1 MLSRQVLDN
10 GKVTSLTKCK
20 HFGFV
25 QRKQNASAME
35 HGQQTNCQRTK
46 KAKSCVVCP
55 VTFKMSGSSAIR
67 PLADRPFVVG
77 PGFSPIPGKLVSQ
90 ILRGTFVDLSD
101 LWSANLVSSDPEP
114 HLMLDGRLV
123 LTVPPKK
130 QRRQIEDIT
139 SWTEAFTVF
148 SLVLMSSF
156 PQRWKDLT
164 LYKLL
169 ILRIHRQFSGRMWL
183 AYDKAF
189 GGHAA
194 AIGLFDWSLMN
205 TQLFNFHAARA
216 SLHSSS
222 PSSESSRS
230 HPAPLHLGSVAF
242 CGTMAAAPPLSRAAA
257 ATTIPAGVV
266 DCIVLS
272 HTPRD
277 RSREWTKLANVVPGP
292 RRLFLPPS
300 ATWGVLRKI
309 VA

>member
-35 HGQQTNCQRTK
+35 RRQQTNCQRTK
-46 KAKSCVVCP
+46 KAKSCGLCP
-55 VTFKMSGSSAIR
+55 MTFKMSRSSAIR

-123 LTVPPKK
+123 LTVHPKK

-156 PQRWKDLT
+156 PQCWKDLT

-169 ILRIHRQFSGRMWL
+169 ILRIHRQFRGRMWL

-189 GGHAA
+189 RGHAA
-194 AIGLFDWSLMN
+194 AMGLFNWSLMN
-205 TQLFNFHAARA
+205 TQLFNFHAAGAPLR
-216 SLHSSS
+216 SSS
-222 PSSESSRS
+222 PSGEFSEPSGSSSSRIACILWNNSCCTAQFTRCRCYHRSSRCGGS
-230 HPAPLHLGSVAF
+230 H
-242 CGTMAAAPPLSRAAA
+242 CTLSCSSRQEQR
-257 ATTIPAGVV
+257 V
-266 DCIVLS
+266 DKTCK
-272 HTPRD
+272 RCA
-277 RSREWTKLANVVPGP
+277 RSP
-292 RRLFLPPS
+292 
-300 ATWGVLRKI
+300 ATWGATNWFRH
-309 VA
+309 